1 MAKTTYYPTKP
12 RFEKLSKNY
21 LIDLNFDLIN
31 AFSSVKNSLETAL
44 LIQDLLT
51 ANEIRQLAI
60 RLRIAKFLL
69 STDNTYREIAKELQC
84 SPATVTKVA
93 IWLERGGEGLKKV
106 IAKLPT
112 RYELPKKLP
121 QGPIEYH
128 LPELLLALAKYS
140 ISTSQR
146 KRTEKFMSSV
156 HEKDTIDK
164 ELRERFGEE
173 FAFQKTNKNRPK

>member
-1 MAKTTYYPTKP
+1 
-12 RFEKLSKNY
+12 
-21 LIDLNFDLIN
+21 
-31 AFSSVKNSLETAL
+31 
-44 LIQDLLT
+44 
-51 ANEIRQLAI
+51 
-60 RLRIAKFLL
+60 
-69 STDNTYREIAKELQC
+69 
-84 SPATVTKVA
+84 
-93 IWLERGGEGLKKV
+93 V
-106 IAKLPT
+106 ITKLPT